1 MSQQSYASV
10 AEALVTGPGP
20 RLQCDPGAPPN
31 CRKIPPRPAARKT
44 TARHPTAAARG
55 DPSGGAAA
63 KTTRH
68 ATPSRQRRRRA
79 VLEVRPA
86 AVPETPTTLP

>member
-1 MSQQSYASV
+1 MNQQSYASI

-20 RLQCDPGAPPN
+20 RPQCDPGAPPN
-31 CRKIPPRPAARKT
+31 CRETPPRPAARKT
-44 TARHPTAAARG
+44 TARHPTA
-55 DPSGGAAA
+55 GGAG
-63 KTTRH
+63 RSQRRSGRGSD
-68 ATPSRQRRRRA
+68 TPRLQRRRRA